1 MGTVWDTD
9 GARRVTRLAVDLAQ
23 RGWAADGSQPAQGSL
38 AWLAW
43 EQGGKSGLKGCPE

>member
-9 GARRVTRLAVDLAQ
+9 GARHVTRLAMDLAQ
-23 RGWAADGSQPAQGSL
+23 GWAADGSQPAQGL
-38 AWLAW
+38 LAW